1 MELIDRVESK
11 RMEKFRKIFFYLGV
25 GSAII
30 LTLKVFTRTSHSGT
44 TGFLIDCLFMI
55 LPIYMMFKGYR
66 NSKTRLGQFIEWQAV
81 DIQYKLK
88 EDASI
93 KTISIKS
100 INNINIGLDS
110 IIVRT
115 DTEEFVL
122 NIEDFTN
129 YKEIK
134 RIKRN
139 FEIIKK
145 NTA

>member
-1 MELIDRVESK
+1 
-11 RMEKFRKIFFYLGV
+11 
-25 GSAII
+25 
-30 LTLKVFTRTSHSGT
+30 
-44 TGFLIDCLFMI
+44 
-55 LPIYMMFKGYR
+55 MMFKGYR